1 MIDSEYPGLKQILNI
16 DHNDIVNSMSVQG
29 RDKAALNYLGTY
41 LDTTAGSVNLSFAK
55 PMTAWFYWN
64 NEEILIITE
73 SPLMGNPIAGAA
85 YHVMPLK
92 FSDFTMPKVSKF
104 LVGCNVI
111 FGDIW
116 NLGMPK
122 KKAES
127 LLSAITG

>member
-1 MIDSEYPGLKQILNI
+1 MT
-16 DHNDIVNSMSVQG
+16 VQG
-29 RDKAALNYLGTY
+29 RDKAALNYLGDY
-41 LDTTAGSVNLSFAK
+41 LDTTAGSVNFTFSR
-55 PMTAWFYWN
+55 PITAWFYWN
-64 NEEILIITE
+64 TEEILIITE
-73 SPLMGNPIAGAA
+73 KPLMGNPIPGAA

-92 FSDFTMPKVSKF
+92 FSEFATPKVSKY

-127 LLSAITG
+127 LLSAITN